1 MGVIAPD
8 ELDVLMDPSWY
19 VRHAGEV
26 IGRLGAPAA
35 PQPAAEPDAA
45 APAADGGQD
54 VGLRDA
60 IVAAL
65 RDAGEPVREAALFE
79 RVAQRLPSGPTPEHF
94 VATLAHLAVEHHVAI
109 ATDHEPPRV
118 PDPAPFEG
126 RYYRLL
132 SD

>member
-1 MGVIAPD
+1 MID
-8 ELDVLMDPSWY
+8 
-19 VRHAGEV
+19 
-26 IGRLGAPAA
+26 RLGDRVAPLLTTEPEGAS
-35 PQPAAEPDAA
+35 PPA
-45 APAADGGQD
+45 AADGGQD

-79 RVAQRLPSGPTPEHF
+79 RVAQRLPVGPTPEHF